1 MMCMQKRYGYR
12 AIYNHDSRAA
22 RDFAPAH
29 LIKTKKKNRGNKKIE
44 RIIWPKSCQ
53 SCSDV
58 SVIFVYFIHAVFS
71 VAADKLSQNDKASVE
86 VLASFFRPS
95 DEFQFVNDH
104 NKFNVRM
111 CDPDFWVLFFYDY
124 LDYLF
129 LFFFLFF
136 WRQNR
141 FVALIGWVKDSI
153 HWVTN
158 RPRISSEP
166 NPLSFGPVCVGQTME
181 KYYKENK
188 EEKTIQDPQHL
199 AQIKFCSNT
208 AHEPVI

>member
-1 MMCMQKRYGYR
+1 
-12 AIYNHDSRAA
+12 
-22 RDFAPAH
+22 
-29 LIKTKKKNRGNKKIE
+29 
-44 RIIWPKSCQ
+44 
-53 SCSDV
+53 
-58 SVIFVYFIHAVFS
+58 
-71 VAADKLSQNDKASVE
+71 
-86 VLASFFRPS
+86 
-95 DEFQFVNDH
+95 
-104 NKFNVRM
+104 M

-166 NPLSFGPVCVGQTME
+166 NPLSFGPVCVGQTMK

-188 EEKTIQDPQHL
+188 EEKRYKIPSIWPKLSSVQTPLTNQL
-199 AQIKFCSNT
+199 FKSC
-208 AHEPVI
+208 